1 MQSRLTLIVTLAVAG
16 SVLGQHAGDH
26 APSSSVGSGVDQKL
40 KAVADIH
47 DAAGVF
53 AVAGYR
59 MGEYALR
66 ELKLPRGSFAIEV
79 VHQTPNEVQ
88 WSCIADG
95 MQAATGASAGKPNL
109 RIVPATRQSVK
120 TIVTDRKTGRTL
132 TFELSPEFIK
142 RFLDLPYE
150 KQPAAGREVAQMAE
164 SAIFQVQA
172 GKN

>member
-1 MQSRLTLIVTLAVAG
+1 MPRHWTLILALAA
-16 SVLGQHAGDH
+16 SALGQNA
-26 APSSSVGSGVDQKL
+26 VDQKL
-40 KAVADIH
+40 KAVADVH
-47 DAAGVF
+47 GAAGVF

-95 MQAATGASAGKPNL
+95 LQAATGASAGKLNL
-109 RIVPATRQSVK
+109 RIAAGTRESVK

-132 TFELSPEFIK
+132 TFELDPAFIK

-150 KQPAAGREVAQMAE
+150 KQPAAGRDVAEMPE
-164 SAIFQVQA
+164 NLVFRVHP
-172 GKN
+172 GTR